1 MPQEVKPEPAVGSAG
16 LCVPSVQCGVVPL
29 LGLGLPLCE
38 GGTPP
43 SCEEE
48 PARRPEQ
55 RPLGKGRLCRLHT
68 VPLSVPRFE
77 FLQPWHQYNAYYEFK
92 KQFFLQKEGG
102 DSAQVPARPRRGGEA
117 GAFGWLCWL
126 LSLAAAYHA
135 AVLTLVRA
143 VCAHGARRGRT
154 AAVAVGGSVPG
165 TACRRLPPLSLQ
177 RPTHAWAACLWGAS
191 LPALAPL
198 RLPSPVHGHA
208 DTLTLLKL
216 DSVVKAG

>member
-1 MPQEVKPEPAVGSAG
+1 MPREVKPEPAVGSAG

-29 LGLGLPLCE
+29 LSLGLPLCE

-102 DSAQVPARPRRGGEA
+102 DSAQVPARPRPGGEA

-143 VCAHGARRGRT
+143 ECARGPRACGARLFLPWPPSASPRLSTVTRT
-154 AAVAVGGSVPG
+154 P
-165 TACRRLPPLSLQ
+165 
-177 RPTHAWAACLWGAS
+177 
-191 LPALAPL
+191 
-198 RLPSPVHGHA
+198 
-208 DTLTLLKL
+208 
-216 DSVVKAG
+216 

>member
-1 MPQEVKPEPAVGSAG
+1 MPREVKPEPAVGSAG

-29 LGLGLPLCE
+29 LSLGLPLCE

-102 DSAQVPARPRRGGEA
+102 DSAQVPARPRPGGEA
-117 GAFGWLCWL
+117 GVFGWLCWL

-143 VCAHGARRGRT
+143 VCAGVRSRRSPRPHGCRPRWAALSPARPAGGSPRSPCSVPPTRGPRACGARLFLPWPPSASPRLSTVTRT
-154 AAVAVGGSVPG
+154 P
-165 TACRRLPPLSLQ
+165 
-177 RPTHAWAACLWGAS
+177 
-191 LPALAPL
+191 
-198 RLPSPVHGHA
+198 
-208 DTLTLLKL
+208 
-216 DSVVKAG
+216 

>member
-1 MPQEVKPEPAVGSAG
+1 MPREVKPEPAVGSAG

-29 LGLGLPLCE
+29 LSLGLPLCE

-102 DSAQVPARPRRGGEA
+102 DSAQVPARPRPAGGWGLWLAVLAAFAGSRVPRCCVNTRPSSVRGRA
-117 GAFGWLCWL
+117 LMA
-126 LSLAAAYHA
+126 LAAA
-135 AVLTLVRA
+135 
-143 VCAHGARRGRT
+143 ARLPS
-154 AAVAVGGSVPG
+154 AVGGSVPG

-198 RLPSPVHGHA
+198 RLPSPVHSHA
-208 DTLTLLKL
+208 DTLTL
-216 DSVVKAG
+216 